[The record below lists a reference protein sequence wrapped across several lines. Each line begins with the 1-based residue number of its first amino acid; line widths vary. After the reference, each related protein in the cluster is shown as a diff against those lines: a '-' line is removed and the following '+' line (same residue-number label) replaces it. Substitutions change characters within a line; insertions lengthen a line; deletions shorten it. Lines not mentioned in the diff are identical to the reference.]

1 MQKKDYVS
9 LKFDLKISN
18 FLLQFFKQKLIRTFA
33 PMFFGTHT
41 FFFRRLKIL
50 ILLFSIFGSTLTFSQ
65 SGNPFE
71 IKSRLKE
78 APIENSEREEIEQ
91 PVENSNP
98 FELIRS
104 EKAAKPAAGVSKML
118 KPELESERTPIPLEQ
133 KKSFLFVIIVS
144 MLVLTAV
151 IITLMREFMFK
162 AARAFMN
169 DNMLTQLHREQG
181 FLPQIPYL
189 LLYFLFFINAGIFT
203 WLVLDYYEALPFGGT
218 WLNLYATTG
227 IILAI
232 FLFKHILL
240 RFIGSLFPISKELSI
255 YSFTIMI
262 FNIIIGLAL
271 VIFNFGLAY
280 LSDGLFLPLFWV
292 AVALIIAA
300 FLFRQLRGI
309 FIGGKYVAM
318 HKFHFLLYLC
328 AVEVAPVMVYL
339 KLILL
344 AQEA

>member
-1 MQKKDYVS
+1 MATFSLLKDT
-9 LKFDLKISN
+9 
-18 FLLQFFKQKLIRTFA
+18 LLFFKQKLIRTFA
-33 PMFFGTHT
+33 VMFLGTHT
-41 FFFRRLKIL
+41 FFFRKLTIL
-50 ILLFSIFGSTLTFSQ
+50 ILLFSILGSTLAFSQ

-71 IKSRLKE
+71 IKPRLKE
-78 APIENSEREEIEQ
+78 VPEEKAEKKEEKR
-91 PVENSNP
+91 PVEKSNP
-98 FELIRS
+98 FDLIRD
-104 EKAAKPAAGVSKML
+104 EKSTGSPPSGVSEIL
-118 KPELESERTPIPLEQ
+118 KPEIEVERVPVPIEE
-133 KKSFLFVIIVS
+133 KKSFLFIIIVS

-151 IITLMREFMFK
+151 IITMMREFMYK
-162 AARAFMN
+162 AAKAFMN

-181 FLPQIPYL
+181 FLPQLPYI
-189 LLYFLFFINAGIFT
+189 LLYLLFFINAGIFT
-203 WLVLDYYEALPFGGT
+203 WLVADYYDLLLFSGT

-240 RFIGSLFPISKELSI
+240 RFLGSLFPISKELSV

-271 VIFNFGLAY
+271 VIFNLGLAF
-280 LSDGLFLPLFWV
+280 LSEGFFLPLFW
-292 AVALIIAA
+292 AAGGLIIAA
-300 FLFRQLRGI
+300 FLFRQLRGL
-309 FIGGKYVAM
+309 FIGGKYVAL

-328 AVEVAPVMVYL
+328 AVEIAPVMVYL